1 MNKRFL
7 ITSDI
12 TTKNTL
18 LQLGFIEVPNSN
30 IDIFVFV
37 NDSKLS
43 FANDID
49 VSKIK
54 YSNKL
59 FY

>member
-1 MNKRFL
+1 MDKRFL

-12 TTKNTL
+12 TTKNML

>member
-1 MNKRFL
+1 MDKKFL